1 MEVALP
7 AVRMSLADVAT
18 LLEKARGFLSA
29 SGSLKDR
36 TTDTLTLSDGVR
48 RFQLANDFSPTALK
62 GAPNFSDEF
71 SYSFIASAGPVTGV
85 SIDLSDFRR
94 RVSVKGPNQA
104 QVEALAQLLQ
114 AEFQDHVTH
123 AAGPTARLVVAIILI
138 LIGFI
143 LINYYEGRYW
153 LLGVGALI
161 LLMGFGMVFNT
172 GDFWLPGV
180 AIYRGSPDFLTRY
193 EKELTL
199 FGLILGIAALGV
211 HLWHLKHLS
220 QQPQPSEG
228 RAKLATSRPRKA
240 KQ

>member
-1 MEVALP
+1 MTTRGIRSGLALLLFAAASAARGQPTRDPEYTMEVALP

-123 AAGPTARLVVAIILI
+123 AVWALLPSLKGQLQAESQGTPGATILAAALALETAVVVA
-138 LIGFI
+138 G
-143 LINYYEGRYW
+143 E
-153 LLGVGALI
+153 
-161 LLMGFGMVFNT
+161 
-172 GDFWLPGV
+172 
-180 AIYRGSPDFLTRY
+180 
-193 EKELTL
+193 
-199 FGLILGIAALGV
+199 
-211 HLWHLKHLS
+211 
-220 QQPQPSEG
+220 
-228 RAKLATSRPRKA
+228 
-240 KQ
+240 